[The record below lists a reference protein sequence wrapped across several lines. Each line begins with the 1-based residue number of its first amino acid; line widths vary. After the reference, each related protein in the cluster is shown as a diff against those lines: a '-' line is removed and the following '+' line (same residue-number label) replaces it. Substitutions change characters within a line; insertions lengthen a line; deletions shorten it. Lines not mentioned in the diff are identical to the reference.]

1 MKNLVGA
8 GLAIANPFCNNVWE
22 RTVSMTRRE
31 VIDKLAP
38 YMAELRQ
45 MGVSSLAL
53 FGSAARGESGDR
65 SDLDLLI
72 EFDRTISLFHFLKVQ
87 HRLEEI
93 FEIPKVD
100 LVERGALHPALRDH
114 ILAEAVHVP

>member
-1 MKNLVGA
+1 
-8 GLAIANPFCNNVWE
+8 
-22 RTVSMTRRE
+22 MTRRE

-38 YMAELRQ
+38 HMAELRQ

-53 FGSAARGESGDR
+53 FGSAARDESGAG
-65 SDLDLLI
+65 SDLDLLV
-72 EFDRTISLFHFLKVQ
+72 EFDRSISLFHFFKVQ

-93 FEIPKVD
+93 FEVSKVD

-114 ILAEAVHVP
+114 VLAEAVDVA

>member
-1 MKNLVGA
+1 
-8 GLAIANPFCNNVWE
+8 
-22 RTVSMTRRE
+22 MTKRE
-31 VIDKLAP
+31 IIDKLAP
-38 YMAELRQ
+38 HMVELRQ

-53 FGSAARGESGDR
+53 FGSAARDESGTG

-93 FEIPKVD
+93 LEIPKVD
-100 LVERGALHPALRDH
+100 LVERGALHSALRDH
-114 ILAEAVHVP
+114 ILAEAIDVP